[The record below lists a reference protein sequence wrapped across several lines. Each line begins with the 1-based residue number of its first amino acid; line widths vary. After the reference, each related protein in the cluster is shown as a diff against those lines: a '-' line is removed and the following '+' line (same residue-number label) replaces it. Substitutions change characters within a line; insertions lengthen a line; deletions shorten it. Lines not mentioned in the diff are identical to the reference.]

1 MRISQDHG
9 PHQGQDAGRPVRG
22 RAGAALT
29 VLVALALLLTGC
41 SGGGNDSASKP
52 AKSAADADRVEP
64 LAAAPAPKLPVTV
77 DSADGKKVTIDSTDR
92 IVPLTGSLSEIVF
105 TLGFGKQVVA
115 RDITATFE
123 QAEKLPVVTRAHD
136 VSAES
141 VLSLKPTVVLADT
154 TTGPAEAIDQI
165 RSAGIPLLVV
175 EPAKGL
181 GDVGRRIDTVAEAL
195 GVPAA
200 GTELKERTEARIA
213 AVQKTI
219 PDHADGKK
227 PRVAFLYLRGSA
239 SVYLLGGAESGASSL
254 LEAAGA
260 VDAGKTSGL
269 KKDFTAITSEALA
282 KARARRDPP
291 DDQGVRLGGRDGRS
305 GEDPRH
311 RGDARRNGPPGRH
324 DRRRRAAELR
334 PAHRPGARGH
344 RRAAVREGR
353 QGPVTTSYEER
364 ADKAR
369 PDRGPSLS
377 KEQSAEAAP
386 PGTEPTD
393 AGAAAK
399 AAAPGEAAE
408 APPAPKSP
416 RSKAFVLTVGL
427 SLALLAGCLLSA
439 AIGAYSIPIGDVLGS
454 LQHRIGLGGQPLDRV
469 GESVLW
475 NVRLPRV
482 VLALLV
488 GASLGCAGALMQGVF
503 GNPLAEPGVIGIS
516 AGAAVGAVASIALG
530 LTFFGN
536 WTITVFAFIAGLG
549 TVLLVYTL
557 SRSGGR
563 TEVVTLIL
571 TGIAVNAFAGALIGL
586 FIFFADNAQITQIT
600 FWQLGSLSQATW
612 PKVLAV
618 LPCALA
624 GLLIAPFY
632 ARKLDLLA
640 LGERPARHLGVD
652 VERLRITLVLVVALL
667 TAAAVAVAGIISFV
681 GLLVPHLLRMAN
693 GPGHRFLV
701 PGSALGGALVL
712 VAGDLAARTV
722 AAPAELPLGVLTALF
737 GSPFFFWLL
746 RRTRRK
752 QGGWA

>member
-1 MRISQDHG
+1 M
-9 PHQGQDAGRPVRG
+9 
-22 RAGAALT
+22 
-29 VLVALALLLTGC
+29 
-41 SGGGNDSASKP
+41 
-52 AKSAADADRVEP
+52 
-64 LAAAPAPKLPVTV
+64 
-77 DSADGKKVTIDSTDR
+77 
-92 IVPLTGSLSEIVF
+92 
-105 TLGFGKQVVA
+105 
-115 RDITATFE
+115 
-123 QAEKLPVVTRAHD
+123 
-136 VSAES
+136 
-141 VLSLKPTVVLADT
+141 
-154 TTGPAEAIDQI
+154 
-165 RSAGIPLLVV
+165 
-175 EPAKGL
+175 
-181 GDVGRRIDTVAEAL
+181 
-195 GVPAA
+195 
-200 GTELKERTEARIA
+200 
-213 AVQKTI
+213 
-219 PDHADGKK
+219 
-227 PRVAFLYLRGSA
+227 
-239 SVYLLGGAESGASSL
+239 
-254 LEAAGA
+254 
-260 VDAGKTSGL
+260 
-269 KKDFTAITSEALA
+269 
-282 KARARRDPP
+282 
-291 DDQGVRLGGRDGRS
+291 
-305 GEDPRH
+305 
-311 RGDARRNGPPGRH
+311 
-324 DRRRRAAELR
+324 
-334 PAHRPGARGH
+334 
-344 RRAAVREGR
+344 
-353 QGPVTTSYEER
+353 TTSYEER
-364 ADKAR
+364 
-369 PDRGPSLS
+369 
-377 KEQSAEAAP
+377 
-386 PGTEPTD
+386 TEPVGKSTGKGAKGPKD
-393 AGAAAK
+393 AEGTAGAV
-399 AAAPGEAAE
+399 
-408 APPAPKSP
+408 PKSP
-416 RSKAFVLTVGL
+416 RSSAFVLTAVL

-439 AIGAYSIPIGDVLGS
+439 AIGAYNIPLGDVLS
-454 LQHRIGLGGQPLDRV
+454 SVQHRIGLGGQALDRV

-482 VLALLV
+482 ALAVLV

-536 WTITVFAFIAGLG
+536 WTITVFAFVAGLA
-549 TVLLVYTL
+549 TVLLVYAL

-652 VERLRITLVLVVALL
+652 VERLRIVLVLVVALL

-701 PGSALGGALVL
+701 PGSALGGALIL

>member
-1 MRISQDHG
+1 M
-9 PHQGQDAGRPVRG
+9 
-22 RAGAALT
+22 
-29 VLVALALLLTGC
+29 
-41 SGGGNDSASKP
+41 
-52 AKSAADADRVEP
+52 
-64 LAAAPAPKLPVTV
+64 
-77 DSADGKKVTIDSTDR
+77 
-92 IVPLTGSLSEIVF
+92 
-105 TLGFGKQVVA
+105 
-115 RDITATFE
+115 
-123 QAEKLPVVTRAHD
+123 
-136 VSAES
+136 
-141 VLSLKPTVVLADT
+141 
-154 TTGPAEAIDQI
+154 
-165 RSAGIPLLVV
+165 
-175 EPAKGL
+175 
-181 GDVGRRIDTVAEAL
+181 
-195 GVPAA
+195 
-200 GTELKERTEARIA
+200 
-213 AVQKTI
+213 
-219 PDHADGKK
+219 
-227 PRVAFLYLRGSA
+227 
-239 SVYLLGGAESGASSL
+239 
-254 LEAAGA
+254 
-260 VDAGKTSGL
+260 
-269 KKDFTAITSEALA
+269 
-282 KARARRDPP
+282 
-291 DDQGVRLGGRDGRS
+291 
-305 GEDPRH
+305 
-311 RGDARRNGPPGRH
+311 
-324 DRRRRAAELR
+324 
-334 PAHRPGARGH
+334 
-344 RRAAVREGR
+344 
-353 QGPVTTSYEER
+353 TTSYEER
-364 ADKAR
+364 ADSSR
-369 PDRGPSLS
+369 PDQGPSLS
-377 KEQSAEAAP
+377 KEQPAKAP
-386 PGTEPTD
+386 EPGTGPAGT
-393 AGAAAK
+393 AGA
-399 AAAPGEAAE
+399 GEAGEPSDTRGTAGTVGTAAGAVGPAE
-408 APPAPKSP
+408 APAAPKSP
-416 RSKAFVLTVGL
+416 RGKAFALTLGL

-439 AIGAYSIPIGDVLGS
+439 AIGAYSLPIGDVLAS
-454 LQHRIGLGGQPLDRV
+454 VQHRIGLGGQPLDRV

-536 WTITVFAFIAGLG
+536 WTITVCAFVAGLA

-618 LPCALA
+618 LPCAVA

-712 VAGDLAARTV
+712 VVGDLAARTV

-746 RRTRRK
+746 RRTRRR

>member
-1 MRISQDHG
+1 M
-9 PHQGQDAGRPVRG
+9 
-22 RAGAALT
+22 
-29 VLVALALLLTGC
+29 
-41 SGGGNDSASKP
+41 
-52 AKSAADADRVEP
+52 
-64 LAAAPAPKLPVTV
+64 
-77 DSADGKKVTIDSTDR
+77 
-92 IVPLTGSLSEIVF
+92 
-105 TLGFGKQVVA
+105 
-115 RDITATFE
+115 
-123 QAEKLPVVTRAHD
+123 
-136 VSAES
+136 
-141 VLSLKPTVVLADT
+141 T
-154 TTGPAEAIDQI
+154 T
-165 RSAGIPLLVV
+165 S
-175 EPAKGL
+175 
-181 GDVGRRIDTVAEAL
+181 
-195 GVPAA
+195 
-200 GTELKERTEARIA
+200 
-213 AVQKTI
+213 
-219 PDHADGKK
+219 
-227 PRVAFLYLRGSA
+227 
-239 SVYLLGGAESGASSL
+239 
-254 LEAAGA
+254 
-260 VDAGKTSGL
+260 
-269 KKDFTAITSEALA
+269 
-282 KARARRDPP
+282 
-291 DDQGVRLGGRDGRS
+291 
-305 GEDPRH
+305 
-311 RGDARRNGPPGRH
+311 
-324 DRRRRAAELR
+324 
-334 PAHRPGARGH
+334 
-344 RRAAVREGR
+344 
-353 QGPVTTSYEER
+353 SYEER
-364 ADKAR
+364 
-369 PDRGPSLS
+369 
-377 KEQSAEAAP
+377 
-386 PGTEPTD
+386 TEPAEKSPDGPAAD
-393 AGAAAK
+393 AASSSSGASGASGASQ
-399 AAAPGEAAE
+399 AD
-408 APPAPKSP
+408 SP
-416 RSKAFVLTVGL
+416 RSRAYLLTAGL
-427 SLALLAGCLLSA
+427 ALALLAGCLLSA
-439 AIGAYSIPIGDVLGS
+439 ATGAYGIPLGDALSSV
-454 LQHRIGLGGQPLDRV
+454 QHRIGLGGQALDRV

-482 VLALLV
+482 ALAVLV

-536 WTITVFAFIAGLG
+536 WTITVCAFLAGLA
-549 TVLLVYTL
+549 TVLVVYAL

-624 GLLIAPFY
+624 GLLIAPFHS
-632 ARKLDLLA
+632 RRLDLLA

-652 VERLRITLVLVVALL
+652 VERLRIVLVLVVALL

>member
-1 MRISQDHG
+1 M
-9 PHQGQDAGRPVRG
+9 
-22 RAGAALT
+22 
-29 VLVALALLLTGC
+29 
-41 SGGGNDSASKP
+41 
-52 AKSAADADRVEP
+52 
-64 LAAAPAPKLPVTV
+64 
-77 DSADGKKVTIDSTDR
+77 
-92 IVPLTGSLSEIVF
+92 
-105 TLGFGKQVVA
+105 
-115 RDITATFE
+115 
-123 QAEKLPVVTRAHD
+123 
-136 VSAES
+136 
-141 VLSLKPTVVLADT
+141 
-154 TTGPAEAIDQI
+154 
-165 RSAGIPLLVV
+165 
-175 EPAKGL
+175 
-181 GDVGRRIDTVAEAL
+181 
-195 GVPAA
+195 
-200 GTELKERTEARIA
+200 
-213 AVQKTI
+213 
-219 PDHADGKK
+219 
-227 PRVAFLYLRGSA
+227 
-239 SVYLLGGAESGASSL
+239 
-254 LEAAGA
+254 
-260 VDAGKTSGL
+260 
-269 KKDFTAITSEALA
+269 
-282 KARARRDPP
+282 
-291 DDQGVRLGGRDGRS
+291 
-305 GEDPRH
+305 
-311 RGDARRNGPPGRH
+311 
-324 DRRRRAAELR
+324 
-334 PAHRPGARGH
+334 
-344 RRAAVREGR
+344 
-353 QGPVTTSYEER
+353 TTSYEER
-364 ADKAR
+364 TGE
-369 PDRGPSLS
+369 PEST
-377 KEQSAEAAP
+377 
-386 PGTEPTD
+386 GTGS
-393 AGAAAK
+393 GAALPKDPAAGVPLAKEAPDGAADAK
-399 AAAPGEAAE
+399 A
-408 APPAPKSP
+408 APKSP

-427 SLALLAGCLLSA
+427 SLALLVGCLLSA
-439 AIGAYSIPIGDVLGS
+439 AIGAYSIPIGDVLAS
-454 LQHRIGLGGQPLDRV
+454 VQHRIGIGGQPLDRV

-536 WTITVFAFIAGLG
+536 WTITVFAFVAGLA

-618 LPCALA
+618 LPCAVA

-652 VERLRITLVLVVALL
+652 VERLRILLVLVVALL

-693 GPGHRFLV
+693 GPGHRFLI